1 MTMNCS
7 TFSRFFCEIIC
18 SASLHTSCILINNQL
33 QFFCLSETFDLNET
47 KYLMGQS
54 HNFWVVHFQYN
65 VFSWPFS
72 PGVFINFIA
81 IKDKQIISTKVK
93 DGRAKV

>member
-1 MTMNCS
+1 
-7 TFSRFFCEIIC
+7 
-18 SASLHTSCILINNQL
+18 
-33 QFFCLSETFDLNET
+33 
-47 KYLMGQS
+47 MGQS

-81 IKDKQIISTKVK
+81 IKDKQIISTKVRLFIK
-93 DGRAKV
+93 MQDVCKLAEQIISQKNLENVEQFIVMHLHFKFELFFT